1 MSRRRPTW
9 YAFVRW
15 LVKTFY
21 FGTHGGLTGVDE
33 QNVPLAGPLIVA
45 VNHQSHLD
53 PPATACAT
61 RRQLAFL
68 AKEELFRNRFFGS
81 LISSL
86 GAFPVRR
93 GEGDS
98 EAIRRTIALLESGE
112 AVLVFPEGTRGDGET
127 LNPFNRGVAMFA
139 KRTGAPVI
147 PVGMVGT
154 NIVMPRGKLKGRK
167 APMRAKFGR
176 PFTYAEVAEGHTDR
190 EARELFTK
198 RLETEIQALCAD
210 LGLHLKTS
218 SLDSDRGSSP
228 RLESPPE
235 SS

>member
-1 MSRRRPTW
+1 MW

-33 QNVPLAGPLIVA
+33 QNVPSTGPLIVA

-61 RRQLAFL
+61 RRQLTFL
-68 AKEELFRNRFFGS
+68 AKEELFRNRFFGG

-98 EAIRRTIALLESGE
+98 EAIRRTIALLEEGE
-112 AVLVFPEGTRGDGET
+112 AVLVFPEGTRGDGIT

-147 PVGMVGT
+147 PVGLVGT
-154 NIVMPRGKLKGRK
+154 NIVMPRGKSKGRK

-176 PFTYAEVAEGHTDR
+176 PFTYAEVAEGRPDR

-210 LGLHLKTS
+210 LGSHLKTS
-218 SLDSDRGSSP
+218 SSDSLQASEP
-228 RLESPPE
+228 RLERTPE